1 MKDKTGAVLRR
12 LTIIPFNARFSKYLE
27 DGVTVDPKYRP
38 YIKYELIEQ
47 SSIEYMIRVGM
58 EGLKRI
64 IINNAFTK
72 SEKVQEQL
80 DEYENENNPIKAF
93 IEDNGVGSIENE
105 ATADVYKR
113 YLPEMTYKFKYDN
126 TKADSPYRTLRKA
139 DQDGTILYFRETDP
153 DKTTLDFGA
162 TVSVKRTGGG
172 VNGVIEFEVT
182 MTVQTDIT
190 YTDPA

>member
-1 MKDKTGAVLRR
+1 MLANGTKLGYSKTA
-12 LTIIPFNARFSKYLE
+12 PS
-27 DGVTVDPKYRP
+27 D
-38 YIKYELIEQ
+38 
-47 SSIEYMIRVGM
+47 SSTSYTDLP
-58 EGLKRI
+58 GLKEI
-64 IINNAFTK
+64 PDVGTDP
-72 SEKVQEQL
+72 EKVDNTVL
-80 DEYENENNPIKAF
+80 TDKHKVYEKGIG
-93 IEDNGVGSIENE
+93 D
-105 ATADVYKR
+105 
-113 YLPEMTYKFKYDN
+113 LPEMTYKFKYDN